1 MNQLSLYH
9 REGYP
14 FGFNSILILFSH
26 PTGIDFKSTFI
37 SVGENK
43 VKLALWDTAGAERF
57 RSLTPSFYRGAQG
70 AILVYDVTRRD
81 TLQKLDSWFNELDVY
96 STRENLVKMV
106 VGNKVDKENRAIT
119 REEGLRW
126 ARRHSS
132 LFIEASARTKEGV
145 KTAFEELVEKILQ
158 TPGLWEEVGG
168 KRNIRL
174 EEPEAQEKSW
184 CSGYCF

>member
-1 MNQLSLYH
+1 M
-9 REGYP
+9 
-14 FGFNSILILFSH
+14 
-26 PTGIDFKSTFI
+26 
-37 SVGENK
+37 
-43 VKLALWDTAGAERF
+43 ALWDTAGAERF

-81 TLQKLDSWFNELDVY
+81 TLQKLDSWYNELDVY

-106 VGNKVDKENRAIT
+106 VGNKVDKENRAIS

-168 KRNIRL
+168 KRNIKL
-174 EEPEAQEKSW
+174 EESEDQERSW